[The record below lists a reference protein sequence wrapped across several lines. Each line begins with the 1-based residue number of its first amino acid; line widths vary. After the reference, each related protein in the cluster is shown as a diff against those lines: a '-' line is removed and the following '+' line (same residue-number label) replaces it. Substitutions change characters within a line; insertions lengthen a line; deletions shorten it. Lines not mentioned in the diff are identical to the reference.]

1 MKFVKAIAILWGMV
15 YVVVGLLKAF
25 TLNSVDFWASIV
37 LLLSLFLLPLPLAIA
52 AIWLQKSA
60 GFALLACVAV
70 GLVAAGV
77 VAVTRPSASQSD
89 KVIFL
94 ASIAMWMIPHVIF
107 ALAFILTARTG
118 DDGLATI

>member
-89 KVIFL
+89 KVISL
-94 ASIAMWMIPHVIF
+94 LLS
-107 ALAFILTARTG
+107 RCG
-118 DDGLATI
+118 